1 MLLSSSSFLNVQSFY
16 LSICDF
22 VAGQFDVTPAV
33 ALTGTEEERCR
44 SEKYIFHFHTFFSEF
59 QEHEIFQ

>member
-1 MLLSSSSFLNVQSFY
+1 MQSFY

-33 ALTGTEEERCR
+33 ALTGARTSEQTKTVEERCR
-44 SEKYIFHFHTFFSEF
+44 LEKYIFHFHKAFSEF